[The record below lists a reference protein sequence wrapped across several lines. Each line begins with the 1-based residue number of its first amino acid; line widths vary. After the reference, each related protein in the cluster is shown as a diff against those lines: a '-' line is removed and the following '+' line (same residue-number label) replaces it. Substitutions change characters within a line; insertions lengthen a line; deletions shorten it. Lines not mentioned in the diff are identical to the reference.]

1 MTRTAASPDVRTY
14 VPEETADPALAG
26 LLRELGALGEE
37 PATNKLPELVG
48 ANGERLP
55 LPAAMYDILR
65 QVAEALS
72 SGMGVT
78 VAPMNAR
85 LTTQEAADFL
95 GVSRPTLVR
104 MLERHDIA
112 MEKPGRHRFVRL
124 ADLVEYQQSQR
135 TERRTALD
143 RMATEGEADGLY
155 EATDGPPRRTR

>member
-1 MTRTAASPDVRTY
+1 MTKTAAGPDIHTY
-14 VPEETADPALAG
+14 ISEEEVDPALTAF
-26 LLRELGALGEE
+26 LRKA
-37 PATNKLPELVG
+37 AAQTPELVG
-48 ANGERLP
+48 ASGERLR
-55 LPAAMYDILR
+55 LPKAMYDVLR

-95 GVSRPTLVR
+95 GISRPTLVR
-104 MLERHDIA
+104 MLERGDIP

-124 ADLVEYQQSQR
+124 ADLVDYQQRQR
-135 TERRTALD
+135 EQRRGALD
-143 RMATEGEADGLY
+143 RMARQAEADGLY